1 MVVYFDK
8 ENYINYLKNTF
19 NSNVGRDTL
28 RMIKNQLDVHLN
40 FKLDELDEYEIILH
54 EEFEEGVSIEFK
66 ITKGIDKIKRPL
78 DKDSF
83 PFNNGIYLLNDD
95 ININK
100 IKALHSVLIG
110 ALNEEIETLEKLI
123 INRDYSFHCE
133 KIIGSDITP
142 EQHLNI
148 LNLPF
153 STLVVVD
160 RYIFKG
166 PEIGG
171 NLGLY
176 EYNLHKILK
185 DMFTNKKGISKLIFV
200 YQINIKE
207 PKTSPR
213 YDEGPD
219 IEKLSA
225 KIKKVVNK
233 FCPAPIILFIGVPA
247 GYIDDEHDRYILSNY
262 LRIKSGDCTVYFNS
276 VGGIKTASQ
285 SADYYSLAFRQYR
298 SFNTKL
304 VTKING
310 ICNDTLLK
318 YKRFSKIPD
327 GTETVQIINFT

>member
-8 ENYINYLKNTF
+8 ENYISYLKNTGK
-19 NSNVGRDTL
+19 SDIAKDTL

-40 FKLDELDEYEIILH
+40 FKLEDLDEYEFILH
-54 EEFEEGVSIEFK
+54 EEFEEGVAIEFK
-66 ITKGIDKIKRPL
+66 ITKDIDKITRPL

-83 PFNNGIYLLNDD
+83 PFKDGIYLLNDD
-95 ININK
+95 VNINK
-100 IKALHSVLIG
+100 IKSLHTVLIG
-110 ALNEEIETLEKLI
+110 SLNEEIETLEKLI
-123 INRDYSFHCE
+123 INRDYSFHSE
-133 KIIGSDITP
+133 KIIGTDITP
-142 EQHLNI
+142 QKHLNI
-148 LNLPF
+148 LDLPF

-166 PEIGG
+166 PEVGG

-176 EYNLHKILK
+176 EYNLDKMLK
-185 DMFTNKKGISKLIFV
+185 DMFSNKRGISKLIFV
-200 YQINIKE
+200 YQINVKE
-207 PKTSPR
+207 PRTSPR

-233 FCPAPIILFIGVPA
+233 YCPAPAVLFIGVPA

-276 VGGIKTASQ
+276 VGEIKTASQ
-285 SADYYSLAFRQYR
+285 SADYYSLAYRQYR
-298 SFNTKL
+298 LFNTKL

-310 ICNDTLLK
+310 ICNETLVNHQ
-318 YKRFSKIPD
+318 RFSKVPD
-327 GTETVQIINFT
+327 GIDKNQIISFS